1 MGPSA
6 GQTAI
11 LILIDNVMGVTHSPR
26 MHEFRKS
33 MYEYLPAKHGQL
45 LRDIDADLALS
56 GTVREAAAKV
66 GEDSELARASADAL
80 SSLAAMRAFHLGD
93 GLDAPAFTSPHHP
106 TPHILT
112 WITQPCGPLSPTQ
125 PHPAPSRPV
134 TSHPTHKDGPPLSA
148 FTSTILPH
156 T

>member
-1 MGPSA
+1 MPGTADGNVQDAEVNLVGPSA

-80 SSLAAMRAFHLGD
+80 SSLAAMRAFHLGMATNFLRAALKGTGD
-93 GLDAPAFTSPHHP
+93 SDFRALLNDALKST
-106 TPHILT
+106 
-112 WITQPCGPLSPTQ
+112 
-125 PHPAPSRPV
+125 R
-134 TSHPTHKDGPPLSA
+134 SA
-148 FTSTILPH
+148 AAQTAVQ
-156 T
+156 